1 MFWAVVEATEEAVLN
16 SLFKADTMTG
26 RDDRIVPGLPI
37 EETVAVIKKYGHAEV
52 HLP

>member
-16 SLFKADTMTG
+16 SLFKADTMVG
-26 RDDRIVPGLPI
+26 RDERIVPGLPI
-37 EETVAVIKKYGHAEV
+37 EEMVSLMNKYGRKEV